1 LINVDGKWF
10 EKPKTFFS
18 RAWNDEKIISKI
30 IESLN
35 NCIREKIILQSNGNW
50 KIVGLT
56 SEGLAIETILDQSG
70 KIITAYP
77 YLDPL

>member
-1 LINVDGKWF
+1 
-10 EKPKTFFS
+10 
-18 RAWNDEKIISKI
+18 
-30 IESLN
+30 
-35 NCIREKIILQSNGNW
+35 LQSNGNW